1 MCLDDWAAVDW
12 PTFEIYSSGSDD
24 LDIQWLGEPSAD
36 NYNVYYRE
44 PKMLDV
50 TTHKQFKLFELVLL
64 DWQLTRMHEEK
75 PLKRYL
81 DYRELVRAE
90 IWQRLGP
97 ILSEGKE

>member
-1 MCLDDWAAVDW
+1 MYMDDWAAVDW
-12 PTFEIYSSGSDD
+12 PPLPQDYSEG
-24 LDIQWLGEPSAD
+24 A
-36 NYNVYYRE
+36 
-44 PKMLDV
+44 MLDV
-50 TTHKQFKLFELVLL
+50 TTQKQFKLFELVLL